1 MRIEMK
7 SKLAV
12 LTAIFAAVL
21 VSACA
26 TPAMLPQ
33 GNADV
38 DYSAAGFVKGS
49 GWHDGAAYEA
59 TEEEIVLAIK
69 SALLANGL
77 QIQEFSRD
85 KRKFVAESPM
95 NLYRWASYVAVY
107 YRHLNDKRIEIHVV
121 SIGTKDIN
129 VLTDDSEMPLPP
141 RIVASVSSNLS
152 RRAR

>member
-1 MRIEMK
+1 MIRNI
-7 SKLAV
+7 LV
-12 LTAIFAAVL
+12 TIFTITIL
-21 VSACA
+21 SACA

-33 GNADV
+33 SHADV
-38 DYSAAGFVKGS
+38 DYSASGFVKGS
-49 GWHDGAAYEA
+49 GWHDGAAFEA
-59 TEEEIVLAIK
+59 TEEEIILAIK
-69 SALLANGL
+69 AALLANGL

-85 KRKFVAESPM
+85 NRKFVAESSM

-107 YRHLNDKRIEIHVV
+107 YRPLNDKRIEIHVV

-152 RRAR
+152 RRTR